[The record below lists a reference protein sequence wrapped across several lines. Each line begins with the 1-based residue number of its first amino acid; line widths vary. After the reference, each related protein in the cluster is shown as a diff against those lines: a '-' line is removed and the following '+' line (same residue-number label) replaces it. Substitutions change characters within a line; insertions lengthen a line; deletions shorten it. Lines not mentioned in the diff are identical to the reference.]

1 MKKNNKITEVSLLI
15 GLAVL
20 SVLAGFLV
28 GRLLDNRPGK
38 KGNVPTTSTAT
49 VTSPQTTANQS
60 SQSSQSSDLVSRGSS
75 SSEFDPKQVMPIVTD
90 TGKPEYDKTTN
101 SYRFS
106 AKASVPSGDP
116 LTYQLVDKSS
126 NIIASNSSG
135 SFSGV
140 NPSEDG
146 TYYLQV
152 VNARY
157 RDIKTNPQ
165 KITGFDVQ
173 PEVIQPTVRKVTA
186 QELAAKL
193 NTGDYGSSFS
203 KTWEREYMAPGY
215 VVVCEGKKEGE
226 RAPES
231 IGDIC
236 NRILMGTWSSL
247 TVKSLSYD
255 ELNRITRVRIV
266 VNYPEE

>member
-1 MKKNNKITEVSLLI
+1 MEKNSKLTEVGLLI

-20 SVLAGFLV
+20 SVLAGFMV
-28 GRLLDNRPGK
+28 GRFVDSRTKNTPAEK
-38 KGNVPTTSTAT
+38 TSAVTTNSSQAA
-49 VTSPQTTANQS
+49 VNQS
-60 SQSSQSSDLVSRGSS
+60 SGLVNRGSS
-75 SSEFDPKQVMPIVTD
+75 ASGYDQKQVMPVVTD
-90 TGKPEYDKTTN
+90 LGKPEYDKTAKA
-101 SYRFS
+101 YRFS
-106 AKASVPSGDP
+106 VTASVPSGDP
-116 LTYQLVDKSS
+116 LTYQLTDKSG
-126 NIIASNSSG
+126 NVLVSSSTG

-140 NPSEDG
+140 SPSVDG

-152 VNARY
+152 VNSRS
-157 RDIKTNPQ
+157 RDMKTTPQ
-165 KITGFDVQ
+165 KVSGFDVQ
-173 PEVIQPTVRKVTA
+173 PEVVQPTVKKVTS

-215 VVVCEGKKEGE
+215 VVVCEGKKDGE

-255 ELNRITRVRIV
+255 EFNRITRVRIV